1 MSESN
6 MESLRIISGL
16 SEIASGYDALICD
29 VWGVLHNGYRS
40 EPHAVAALYGFR
52 ADHGPVVLLTNAPRP
67 IVDVESL
74 LKRVGVPLDCYDA
87 IVSSGAV
94 AREDIE
100 RRIAAA
106 GRTLRVYHLGP
117 DRDGGVLGGLDI
129 VRVEVPEAEV
139 VLCTGLYDD
148 TTESADDYAG
158 LFDEMRARGLTMLCA
173 NPDIV
178 VQRGDRLIWCAGA
191 LAQAYERIGG
201 EVIYYGKPH
210 RPIYEATLAA
220 ARQAAGREIV
230 RPLAVGDGA
239 DTDILGANRAGID
252 ALFVAQGIHAAQLGK
267 LTAEGLAQLF
277 AIPEAHPKWAMRTLV
292 R

>member
-1 MSESN
+1 MTT
-6 MESLRIISGL
+6 LKIISGL
-16 SEIASGYDALICD
+16 SEIAAGYDALICD

-40 EPHAVAALYGFR
+40 ELAAVEALYRFR
-52 ADHGPVVLLTNAPRP
+52 AEQGPVVLLTNAPRP

-94 AREDIE
+94 AREDVE
-100 RRIAAA
+100 NRIAAA

-129 VRVEVPEAEV
+129 ERVEMVEAEV

-148 TTESADDYAG
+148 TTESAENYTG
-158 LFDEMRARGLTMLCA
+158 LFQEMKARKLTMLCA

-191 LAQAYERIGG
+191 LAQAYERLGG

-220 ARQAAGREIV
+220 ARKAAGRKIA

-239 DTDILGANRAGID
+239 DTDILGANRAGIE
-252 ALFVAQGIHAAQLGK
+252 ALFVAQGIHAAQLGE

-277 AIPEAHPKWAMRTLV
+277 AVPEAHPQWAMRALV
-292 R
+292 W

>member
-1 MSESN
+1 

-40 EPHAVAALYGFR
+40 EPAAVEALYRFR
-52 ADHGPVVLLTNAPRP
+52 AEQGPVVLLTNAPRP

-74 LKRVGVPLDCYDA
+74 LKRVGVPLHCYDA

-94 AREDIE
+94 AREDVE
-100 RRIAAA
+100 NRIAAA

-129 VRVEVPEAEV
+129 LRVEVAEAEV

-148 TTESADDYAG
+148 TTESAEDYAG
-158 LFDEMRARGLTMLCA
+158 LFEEMKARNLTMLCA

-191 LAQAYERIGG
+191 LAQAYEKLGG
-201 EVIYYGKPH
+201 AVVYYGKPH
-210 RPIYEATLAA
+210 LPIYEATLAA
-220 ARQAAGREIV
+220 ARKSAGRAIA

-239 DTDILGANRAGID
+239 DTDILGANRAGIE
-252 ALFVAQGIHAAQLGK
+252 ALFVAQGIHAAQLGE

-277 AIPEAHPKWAMRTLV
+277 AVPEAHPKWAMRALV
-292 R
+292 W

>member
-1 MSESN
+1 MSET
-6 MESLRIISGL
+6 LQIISGL
-16 SEIASGYDALICD
+16 SEIAAGYDALICD

-40 EPHAVAALYGFR
+40 EPTAVEALYRFR
-52 ADHGPVVLLTNAPRP
+52 AEHGPVVLLTNAPRP

-94 AREDIE
+94 AREDVE
-100 RRIAAA
+100 NRIAAA

-129 VRVEVPEAEV
+129 ERVEVAEAEV

-148 TTESADDYAG
+148 TTESAESYTG
-158 LFDEMRARGLTMLCA
+158 LFEEMKARNLTMLCA

-191 LAQAYERIGG
+191 LAQAYEKLGG
-201 EVIYYGKPH
+201 AVIYYGKPH
-210 RPIYEATLAA
+210 LPIYEATLAA
-220 ARQAAGREIV
+220 ARKAAGRDIA
-230 RPLAVGDGA
+230 RPLAIGDGA
-239 DTDILGANRAGID
+239 DTDILGANRAGIE
-252 ALFVAQGIHAAQLGK
+252 ALFVAQGIHAAQLGE

-277 AIPEAHPKWAMRTLV
+277 AVPEAHPKWAMRALV
-292 R
+292 W

>member
-1 MSESN
+1 MTT
-6 MESLRIISGL
+6 LKIISGL
-16 SEIASGYDALICD
+16 SEIAAGYDALICD

-40 EPHAVAALYGFR
+40 ESAAVEALYRFR
-52 ADHGPVVLLTNAPRP
+52 AEHGPVVLLTNAPRP

-94 AREDIE
+94 AREDVE
-100 RRIAAA
+100 NRIAAA

-129 VRVEVPEAEV
+129 ERVEVAEAEV

-148 TTESADDYAG
+148 TTESAEDYTD
-158 LFDEMRARGLTMLCA
+158 LFQQMKARNLTMLCA

-191 LAQAYERIGG
+191 LAQAYEKLGG
-201 EVIYYGKPH
+201 DVVYYGKPH
-210 RPIYEATLAA
+210 LPIYDATLAA
-220 ARQAAGREIV
+220 ARKAAGREIA

-239 DTDILGANRAGID
+239 DTDILGANRAGIE
-252 ALFVAQGIHAAQLGK
+252 ALFVAQGIHAAQLGE

-277 AIPEAHPKWAMRTLV
+277 AVPQAHPRWAMRALV
-292 R
+292 W

>member
-1 MSESN
+1 MTT
-6 MESLRIISGL
+6 LQIISGL
-16 SEIASGYDALICD
+16 SEIAPRYDALICD

-40 EPHAVAALYGFR
+40 EPAAVEALYRFR
-52 ADHGPVVLLTNAPRP
+52 AEHGPVVLLTNAPRP

-94 AREDIE
+94 AREDVE
-100 RRIAAA
+100 NRIAAA

-129 VRVEVPEAEV
+129 ERVEVAEAEV

-148 TTESADDYAG
+148 TTESAEDYTG
-158 LFDEMRARGLTMLCA
+158 LFHQMKARNLTMLCA

-191 LAQAYERIGG
+191 LAQAYEKLGG

-210 RPIYEATLAA
+210 LPIYEATLAA
-220 ARQAAGREIV
+220 ARKAAGRTIA

-239 DTDILGANRAGID
+239 DTDILGANRAGIE
-252 ALFVAQGIHAAQLGK
+252 ALFVAQGIHAAQLGE

-277 AIPEAHPKWAMRTLV
+277 AVPQAHPKWAMRALV
-292 R
+292 W

>member
-1 MSESN
+1 MTT
-6 MESLRIISGL
+6 LKIISGL

-40 EPHAVAALYGFR
+40 ESAAVEALYRFR
-52 ADHGPVVLLTNAPRP
+52 AEHGPVVLLTNAPRP

-94 AREDIE
+94 AREDVE
-100 RRIAAA
+100 NRIAAA

-129 VRVEVPEAEV
+129 ERVEVAEAEV

-148 TTESADDYAG
+148 TTESAEDYSG
-158 LFDEMRARGLTMLCA
+158 LFHQMKARNLTMLCA

-191 LAQAYERIGG
+191 LAQAYERLGG
-201 EVIYYGKPH
+201 AVIYYGKPH
-210 RPIYEATLAA
+210 RPIYDATLAA
-220 ARQAAGREIV
+220 ARKAAGREIA

-239 DTDILGANRAGID
+239 DTDILGANRAGIE
-252 ALFVAQGIHAAQLGK
+252 ALFVAQGIHAAQLGE

-277 AIPEAHPKWAMRTLV
+277 AVPEAHPRWAMRALV
-292 R
+292 W

>member
-1 MSESN
+1 MTTLN
-6 MESLRIISGL
+6 IISGL
-16 SEIASGYDALICD
+16 SEIVSGYDALICD

-40 EPHAVAALYGFR
+40 EPAAVEALYRFR
-52 ADHGPVVLLTNAPRP
+52 AEHGPVVLLTNAPRP

-94 AREDIE
+94 AREDVE
-100 RRIAAA
+100 NRIATA

-129 VRVEVPEAEV
+129 ERVEVAEAEV

-148 TTESADDYAG
+148 TTESAEDYAE
-158 LFDEMRARGLTMLCA
+158 LFEEMKARNLTMLCA

-191 LAQAYERIGG
+191 LAQAYEKLGG
-201 EVIYYGKPH
+201 DAVYYGKPYL
-210 RPIYEATLAA
+210 PIYGATLAA
-220 ARQAAGREIV
+220 ARKAAGRAIA

-239 DTDILGANRAGID
+239 DTDILGANRAGIE
-252 ALFVAQGIHAAQLGK
+252 ALFVAQGIHAAQLGE

-277 AIPEAHPKWAMRTLV
+277 AVPEAHPRWAMRALV
-292 R
+292 W